1 MTSLTILYY
10 SMNTS
15 LDVPQVIDM
24 DSGQNAEVDFSLEA
38 GPARQF
44 FSLLHS
50 DSSSTQLHLARELDR
65 ETQDFYSFRI
75 FATDRGSPSS
85 LIGQTE
91 IFITVGVSWDDGT
104 KLAPFIAKQLIVVH
118 SSSPVQWLLT
128 ACIDGGM
135 EETGGKCW
143 SHQF

>member
-1 MTSLTILYY
+1 MSVYEYI
-10 SMNTS
+10 
-15 LDVPQVIDM
+15 LDVPQVIDI

-50 DSSSTQLHLARELDR
+50 ESSSTQLHLVRELDR

-91 IFITVGVSWDDGT
+91 IFITVGVSWDDAT
-104 KLAPFIAKQLIVVH
+104 KLAPRIVSTVH
-118 SSSPVQWLLT
+118 LLRSSSPILT
-128 ACIDGGM
+128 QVCFS
-135 EETGGKCW
+135 TNTSCN
-143 SHQF
+143 

>member
-1 MTSLTILYY
+1 MHSRMKSSTLSLFPTDTMTCLTILYY

-91 IFITVGVSWDDGT
+91 IFITVGVS
-104 KLAPFIAKQLIVVH
+104 
-118 SSSPVQWLLT
+118 
-128 ACIDGGM
+128 
-135 EETGGKCW
+135 
-143 SHQF
+143 